1 MNQKQSGLYFSGAL
15 NSVDFYLYPDFC
27 HRLSSSFGA
36 LECAGKRPRR
46 EHADQVTFVIGRS
59 PDVVDRLRLP
69 GRQLGRLFDCGLV
82 ERLTR
87 QERFG
92 FLCLQRRETDIRQ
105 SDSSSPANPCVIQG
119 NLNGDARRRIV
130 ADFPLKFQICAS
142 TRGRLRRNPY
152 LLEYFVRLKSSREQA
167 GEKALDRYLS
177 LPGWAEG
184 DERRSERQHRG
195 RVVVR
200 GVAVSQIPADGGL
213 VSHQR
218 VSND

>member
-1 MNQKQSGLYFSGAL
+1 SW
-15 NSVDFYLYPDFC
+15 
-27 HRLSSSFGA
+27 
-36 LECAGKRPRR
+36 
-46 EHADQVTFVIGRS
+46 S
-59 PDVVDRLRLP
+59 PP
-69 GRQLGRLFDCGLV
+69 GRHLALFFVVGLV
-82 ERLTR
+82 ERFPR

-92 FLCLQRRETDIRQ
+92 FLCLKRRETDILQ
-105 SDSSSPANPCVIQG
+105 SNSASPAAARVIQG
-119 NLNGDARRRIV
+119 DLNCDARRRIV
-130 ADFPLKFQICAS
+130 ADFPLELQICAS

-177 LPGWAEG
+177 LPGWADG